1 MTNESCRSFAGELM
15 SGPFQ
20 GPFLM
25 GAYTLT
31 CGASIF
37 ACWKL
42 TGLIIFPKLGIPML
56 VAGFVIVPAG
66 LILLTMVFLEEKEFG
81 RPCWRPAFCTLL
93 VLLLNYPAAIY
104 FAYMG
109 LRGLANDFAD

>member
-1 MTNESCRSFAGELM
+1 MTIESCRSFASELM

-42 TGLIIFPKLGIPML
+42 TGLIIFPKLGIPIV

-66 LILLTMVFLEEKEFG
+66 LILLTMVLMEKSSVF
-81 RPCWRPAFCTLL
+81 FNYLK
-93 VLLLNYPAAIY
+93 YPAY
-104 FAYMG
+104 F
-109 LRGLANDFAD
+109 LHFDHSVKSN